1 MPSVGSEM
9 AILPAPPS
17 GATVGH
23 EATGLRCEGLVKW
36 FGGVR
41 ALAGVSMSVNPGEIV
56 AIVGDN
62 GAGKS
67 TLVKILSG
75 IHQPDGGEIWLDGQ
89 KVQDLTPPSAR
100 RLGIETVYQDLA
112 LCDNL
117 GVVENV
123 VLGQEPVSVKFGP
136 VSFLSRRA
144 AARVAKQ
151 RLEDVGIRIPDLSLS
166 VRRLSGG
173 QRQAVAIARGLMHAR
188 RLMMLDE
195 PTAALGVRETKTTLA
210 VIRSV
215 ARQGIGVLVISHSI
229 EDVFAVANRIVV
241 MRLGRVAFDG
251 SVAETSPDHVIAH
264 ITGVAIEPSL

>member
-1 MPSVGSEM
+1 MGVTFNPETDG
-9 AILPAPPS
+9 AI
-17 GATVGH
+17 GDAT
-23 EATGLRCEGLVKW
+23 AGLRCESLVKW

-41 ALAGVSMSVNPGEIV
+41 ALDGVSIAINPGEIV
-56 AIVGDN
+56 AVVGDN

-75 IHQPDGGEIWLDGQ
+75 IHQPDGGEIWLDDR
-89 KVQDLTPPSAR
+89 KVQHLTPPGAR

-117 GVVENV
+117 GVIENV
-123 VLGQEPVSVKFGP
+123 VLGQEPVRVRFGP
-136 VSFLSRRA
+136 VSFLSRREA
-144 AARVAKQ
+144 NRVAKQ
-151 RLEDVGIRIPDLSLS
+151 RLQDVGIRIPDMSVS

-173 QRQAVAIARGLMHAR
+173 QRQAVAIARGLMHAK

-229 EDVFAVANRIVV
+229 EDVFAVADRIVV
-241 MRLGRVAFDG
+241 MRLGRVVFDG
-251 SVAETSPDHVIAH
+251 FVSDVSPDHVIAH
-264 ITGVAIEPSL
+264 ITGVSIEARP

>member
-1 MPSVGSEM
+1 M
-9 AILPAPPS
+9 
-17 GATVGH
+17 
-23 EATGLRCEGLVKW
+23 
-36 FGGVR
+36 
-41 ALAGVSMSVNPGEIV
+41 
-56 AIVGDN
+56 
-62 GAGKS
+62 
-67 TLVKILSG
+67 
-75 IHQPDGGEIWLDGQ
+75 DGQ
-89 KVQDLTPPSAR
+89 KVQHLTPPSAR

-123 VLGQEPVSVKFGP
+123 VLGQEPVSAKFGP

-195 PTAALGVRETKTTLA
+195 PTAALGVRETKTTLG

-215 ARQGIGVLVISHSI
+215 ARQGIGVLVVSHSL